1 MSHDENQKDVAQ
13 SEQTPVSSQD
23 GVNSSADSTN
33 KGENTGKSYPNSS
46 NQGYPNSGMPQ
57 YPQSG
62 MPQYPQSGMPQ
73 YPRSAMPPQ
82 YPPYAMPYG
91 MSSYMPQKKK
101 MSNSKFAIILV
112 SIVLLVAIGAI
123 VFLLVLKGS
132 DNSETHRS
140 EIVDELETEDVTPYD
155 GLNNFDSFAPYM
167 VGSLKADG
175 TLNIGK
181 AQLMIDGILYP
192 FEDSLLNYENAN
204 YVDLEEFAKLFG
216 ISVTVDMESKTAAL
230 MVNGAEYVI
239 THDMVEGEKMT
250 ADGASSSVALN
261 RPPILFSNGRMFV
274 AVKGLSGVF
283 DLYSV
288 DWDSTYKCVAILTN
302 SIKVSNQ

>member
-1 MSHDENQKDVAQ
+1 MSRDENQKDVAQ
-13 SEQTPVSSQD
+13 SEQKTVLSQ
-23 GVNSSADSTN
+23 DSTN
-33 KGENTGKSYPNSS
+33 SPAGSVNNSDNAGKNYPNSS
-46 NQGYPNSGMPQ
+46 NHGYPK
-57 YPQSG
+57 SG

-73 YPRSAMPPQ
+73 YPRSSMSQ

-91 MSSYMPQKKK
+91 MNSYMPQKKK

-123 VFLLVLKGS
+123 VFLLVLNGS
-132 DNSETHRS
+132 DNSETDRS
-140 EIVDELETEDVTPYD
+140 VITDEHENEVSASDD

-175 TLNIGK
+175 SLNIGE
-181 AQLMIDGILYP
+181 AQLMIDGILYT

-204 YVDLEEFAKLFG
+204 YVDIEEFAKLFG
-216 ISVTVDMESKTAAL
+216 VKVTVDMESKTAAL
-230 MVNGAEYVI
+230 TVNGDEYVI
-239 THDMVEGEKMT
+239 THDMIEGEKIT
-250 ADGASSSVALN
+250 ADGDSSTVALY

-274 AVKGLSGVF
+274 AVKGLSGIF

-288 DWDSTYKCVAILTN
+288 DWDSTYRCVAILTN
-302 SIKVSNQ
+302 SIKISNQ